1 MSIKNIFKYFIVLS
15 LIILISCNNS
25 KEKDMENPTNIIF
38 LHHST
43 GHNIW
48 EGGVSSFAK
57 KIGYE
62 ADVIEW
68 FIKYNKNNH
77 TNYEITETDY
87 PKRNPYGWSNYP
99 YDYYNIWVKNAGDQ
113 PYMEQP
119 TLEILTKKYDV
130 IIFKHCYPV
139 SSIQADTITPDINSD
154 IKTIANYKLQYEAIK
169 MKLKEF
175 PETKFIL
182 WTPTALALKATNPEE
197 GQRANEFADW
207 VINVWDSKDDNIFL
221 WDFRSLQVEDG
232 YFFKTSYAESE
243 LNSHPN
249 KKFSEMVAPYFCNR
263 IVNVIEGKGDSTS
276 LTGK

>member
-1 MSIKNIFKYFIVLS
+1 MVVHNLLRNFFIL
-15 LIILISCNNS
+15 LIIFFIGCDNS
-25 KEKDMENPTNIIF
+25 EEMKMENRVNIIF

-48 EGGVSSFAK
+48 EGGVSNFAK
-57 KIGYE
+57 KFGYE

-68 FIKYNKNNH
+68 FKKYNKKNN

-87 PKRNPYGWSNYP
+87 PKRTPYGWSNYP
-99 YDYYNIWVKNAGDQ
+99 YDYYNIWVKNAGDH
-113 PYMEQP
+113 PYMEQA

-139 SSIQADTITPDINSD
+139 SSIQPDTLTPDINSD

-169 MKLKEF
+169 KKLNEF

-182 WTPTALALKATNPEE
+182 WTPTALAEKATNIDEAK
-197 GQRANEFADW
+197 RANEFSEW
-207 VINVWDSKDDNIFL
+207 IINDWDSEDDNIFL
-221 WDFRSLQVEDG
+221 WDFRSLQVEG
-232 YFFKTSYAESE
+232 GHFFKTSYAESNR
-243 LNSHPN
+243 NSHPN
-249 KKFSEMVAPYFCNR
+249 KEFSEMTAPYFCNR
-263 IVNVIEGKGDSTS
+263 IVNVIEGKGDNTS